1 VSDFENQGRLVEVLR
16 TLTGHR
22 NEIEAF
28 YHALLDLQVTNHNRD
43 QLLRDAFAC
52 SVSERRGASLER
64 GQEAV
69 ADFDDSMTDL
79 FATLGRE
86 VRVDAA
92 AAHQHLFEG
101 LCTIR
106 NLDQKIAAMF
116 LKFVVVY
123 LRQWPKLERHLF
135 IPIDTVVL
143 KILRYRLQVYSG
155 RWEQSP
161 SVKNAQGDL
170 YVENGRQPCAHYRR
184 FLQFQEELEDIC
196 KKANVH
202 RILVDE
208 LWFVGYVFCKEY
220 PLCNR
225 CWIRQWCQSPGP

>member
-1 VSDFENQGRLVEVLR
+1 MSDFQSQGRLIQVLR
-16 TLTGHR
+16 ALTKHR
-22 NEIEAF
+22 KEIEAF
-28 YHALLDLQVTNHNRD
+28 YHTLLNLQVSSHNHN

-69 ADFDDSMTDL
+69 GDFDDSMTDL
-79 FATLGRE
+79 FGTLGE
-86 VRVDAA
+86 EMHVDAA
-92 AAHQHLFEG
+92 VAHQHLFEG

-106 NLDQKIAAMF
+106 NVDQKIAAMF

-123 LRQWPKLERHLF
+123 LRQWPKLQRYLF
-135 IPIDTVVL
+135 VPIDTVVL

-155 RWEQSP
+155 GEQAP
-161 SVKNAQGDL
+161 IVKNAQGDL
-170 YVENGRQPCAHYRR
+170 YVKNGTQPCANYRR
-184 FLQFQEELEDIC
+184 FLEFQQELGDIC

-208 LWFVGYVFCKEY
+208 LWLVGHVFCKEY

-225 CWIRQWCQSPGP
+225 CWIRQWCQSPSS